1 MVRRLGLLLC
11 LLGLVSA
18 CGGGG
23 RRATPPRRLPRALA
37 HAWAVKADAVAQ
49 AANAGDS
56 CRASE
61 LAAGLAQSV
70 GAHQARVPLSDRRVL
85 LPAVDRLAS
94 GLTCT
99 VTTVETT
106 TVPPETQ
113 PKPKPPKQPKPPH
126 PPGHDHGHGHHDGGG
141 DGGPAGGGDG

>member
-61 LAAGLAQSV
+61 LAASLAQSV

-106 TVPPETQ
+106 TVPPATQ
-113 PKPKPPKQPKPPH
+113 PKPKQRKPPQG
-126 PPGHDHGHGHHDGGG
+126 PGHDHGHGHGHH

>member
-106 TVPPETQ
+106 TVPPATQ
-113 PKPKPPKQPKPPH
+113 PKPKQRKPPQG
-126 PPGHDHGHGHHDGGG
+126 PGHDHGHGHGHH